1 MCSSDLGRE
10 HATGNGGQQVDQ
22 SQEGSNSNETSQ
34 SAESEAQSEQFNI
47 YIPITVD
54 SPWSNNG
61 GVTQSNMAENNA
73 LSANYNA
80 TLQENEENQAASATF
95 RAI

>member
-1 MCSSDLGRE
+1 
-10 HATGNGGQQVDQ
+10 
-22 SQEGSNSNETSQ
+22 
-34 SAESEAQSEQFNI
+34 
-47 YIPITVD
+47 
-54 SPWSNNG
+54 
-61 GVTQSNMAENNA
+61 MAENNA